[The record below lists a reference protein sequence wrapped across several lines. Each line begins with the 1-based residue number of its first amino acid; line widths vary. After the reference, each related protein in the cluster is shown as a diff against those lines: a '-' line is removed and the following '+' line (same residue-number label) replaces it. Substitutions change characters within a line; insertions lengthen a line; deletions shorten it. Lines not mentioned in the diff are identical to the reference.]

1 MRSIC
6 EKYGTIQQHYLKKS
20 TNPQMRSYFLFTY
33 ENVKTAQ
40 KAKN

>member
-1 MRSIC
+1 MKSIC
-6 EKYGTIQQHYLKKS
+6 EKYGNIHSYYLKKS

-33 ENVKTAQ
+33 DNVKTAQ